1 MVHRSQPLPSSPA
14 PAQAGSVRLFFALW
28 PDAATVRMLTQWA
41 QQAHAAC
48 GGRIMRP
55 DTLHLTLAFLGDTPP
70 EVVHALAQATATQRI
85 APGVVTL
92 SRFGAFARPGI
103 VWAGPADGGM
113 ALARSSTVQPTDPPL
128 VHDDVD
134 AGSGPHQDDGDDE
147 GAARLQAEHRR
158 LWDWVGPLHPAR
170 PENRFRPHV
179 TLLRNAD
186 TRQSP
191 PTPAAPI
198 VWRYDRYVLV
208 ASTQNGAS
216 RYRIV
221 AATRA

>member
-1 MVHRSQPLPSSPA
+1 MAPRSQPLPSA
-14 PAQAGSVRLFFALW
+14 EPAQAGSVRLFFALW
-28 PDAATVRMLTQWA
+28 PDAVTLRMLTQWA

-48 GGRIMRP
+48 GGRVMRP
-55 DTLHLTLAFLGDTPP
+55 DTLHLTLAFLGDTSP
-70 EVVHALAQATATQRI
+70 EVMHTLAQATATQRI
-85 APGVVTL
+85 APGAVTL

-113 ALARSSTVQPTDPPL
+113 TPV
-128 VHDDVD
+128 DDEMD
-134 AGSGPHQDDGDDE
+134 AGRGQHRPDEDDQ
-147 GAARLQAEHRR
+147 GAARLQAEHAR

-186 TRQSP
+186 TRQLPQP
-191 PTPAAPI
+191 PATPV

-221 AATRA
+221 AATQA